1 MGGGGEEGGDLG
13 WWGVGLKACAAGS
26 GRVSLPSSSPYF
38 TAAEAAARDTL
49 PQRCFLPRPV
59 GYIGDGLLPRG
70 VDVTPQPPAW
80 IYENALGDT
89 AVGDVRL
96 GTRTC
101 D

>member
-1 MGGGGEEGGDLG
+1 MCGRQRPRLPPLLFTVFYCGGSSSTRHSS
-13 WWGVGLKACAAGS
+13 AAL
-26 GRVSLPSSSPYF
+26 LPS
-38 TAAEAAARDTL
+38 AARGL
-49 PQRCFLPRPV
+49 YRGRFV
-59 GYIGDGLLPRG
+59 AGLLRG